1 MPVQYLNV
9 YLIGFLGAVIAVI
22 IGIGFSYSGMSEL
35 GFNVYRGME
44 MTTYYLDKNRYDLYM
59 NAMVYCI
66 TFGAALLLILA
77 VIIIP
82 SSEQVQKRM
91 SATPYGTP
99 AIGTPP
105 SAMEEPPMEMEI
117 PQFDEP
123 AMTPELEDYSGD
135 EGLGM
140 GAINDEND
148 SDVVNGSGR
157 ITDEA
162 HESFLKEHTD
172 SAIKFL
178 IRKEI
183 DDSELKPEDEQVHE
197 EWQKRGLSRG
207 KLRKHT
213 MKLMGWDNI
222 PEIETNEIL
231 NQVREKLAS

>member
-9 YLIGFLGAVIAVI
+9 YLIGFIGAVIAVI
-22 IGIGFSYSGMSEL
+22 IGIGFSYTGMSEL

-105 SAMEEPPMEMEI
+105 SAMEAPPMEMEI

-123 AMTPELEDYSGD
+123 EMTPELEDYSGD

-140 GAINDEND
+140 GDLNEDND

-157 ITDEA
+157 ITDES
-162 HESFLKEHTD
+162 HESFLKDHTD

-178 IRKEI
+178 MRKEM

>member
-22 IGIGFSYSGMSEL
+22 IGIGFSYTGMSEL

-105 SAMEEPPMEMEI
+105 SAMKAPPMEMEI

-123 AMTPELEDYSGD
+123 EMTPELEDYSGD

-140 GAINDEND
+140 GDLNEDND

-157 ITDEA
+157 ITDES
-162 HESFLKEHTD
+162 HESFLKDHTD

-178 IRKEI
+178 MRKEM

-213 MKLMGWDNI
+213 MKLMDWDNI